1 MSRQVVSPGQA
12 HVGDTPFYPMAVQN
26 GFLTAKPDRRSA
38 TSDVDH
44 SPRLFQHYALV
55 DGGLRD
61 VQLLNGKQRRTGS
74 GLMGPIAYQ
83 NYLSQAQP
91 IIPGQGRDSWGG
103 FAPKRGIDPQSYA
116 TLWANGPGAQ
126 PVNPG
131 GPGKIAAD
139 YFINPGTM

>member
-1 MSRQVVSPGQA
+1 MSKPVATPGQA
-12 HVGDTPFYPMAVQN
+12 HVGNTPYYPMAVQN

-44 SPRLFQHYALV
+44 SPRLFERYYDTGFQH
-55 DGGLRD
+55 
-61 VQLLNGKQRRTGS
+61 VQLLNGLQRRTAA

-83 NYLSQAQP
+83 DYLSQAVP
-91 IIPGQGRDSWGG
+91 IIPGQRRDSYGG

-116 TLWANGPGAQ
+116 QLWSDGPGSQ
-126 PVNPG
+126 PSNPG

-139 YFINPGTM
+139 TFINPGTM